1 VIENATHQLVQARGL
16 PQTRGLAQTL
26 TYATA
31 VAVACLISF
40 EITTH
45 ILTRIHSVSQA
56 DDDLGGMWATIA
68 TLFVFRAAYGQ
79 SVTAALSRTR
89 ATLVSFAL
97 CLLYL
102 LFLPFHPWGM
112 VLLIG
117 VGAVLVTLTGHPEDV
132 VTTGITTTVVMVLAA
147 LSPHDAWQQPILRLA
162 DTVAG
167 VLIGVAAAAAL
178 LRASMLAEH
187 RSAR

>member
-1 VIENATHQLVQARGL
+1 VIENATHRIFHARGL
-16 PQTRGLAQTL
+16 PQTRGLAETL

-40 EITTH
+40 EVTTH
-45 ILTRIHSVSQA
+45 LLTRIHSVSPA
-56 DDDLGGMWATIA
+56 DDELGGMWATIA

-79 SVTAALSRTR
+79 SVTAALSRIR
-89 ATLVSFAL
+89 ATLMSFAL

-102 LFLPFHPWGM
+102 AFLPFHPWGM

-117 VGAVLVTLTGHPEDV
+117 VGAVLVTLAGHPEDV

-162 DTVAG
+162 DTVVG
-167 VLIGVAAAAAL
+167 VLIGLAAAAL
-178 LRASMLAEH
+178 LRASTLAER

>member
-1 VIENATHQLVQARGL
+1 VIESSTRRTIRVRGL
-16 PQTRGLAQTL
+16 PQTL

-45 ILTRIHSVSQA
+45 LLTRVHSVSEA
-56 DDDLGGMWATIA
+56 DDELGGMWATIA
-68 TLFVFRAAYGQ
+68 TLFVFRNAYQQ
-79 SVTAALSRTR
+79 SIAAALSRTR
-89 ATLVSFAL
+89 ATAVSFAL

-102 LFLPFHPWGM
+102 AFLPFHPSGM

-162 DTVAG
+162 DTVVG
-167 VLIGVAAAAAL
+167 VLIGIAAAASL
-178 LRASMLAEH
+178 GASTLARH